1 MPEVSTLGAITALV
15 VAIALILR
23 KVPPAYGM
31 IIGALIGGVVGG
43 VSLPDTVTLMI
54 GGAQGIVTAV
64 LRILAAGILAGVLI
78 ESGAATSIAETIVK
92 KVGETRALL
101 ALALATMI
109 LTAVGVFVDVAVIT
123 VAPIALAIARRADI
137 SKMAILLAMVGG
149 GKAGNVMSPNPN
161 SIAAA
166 DAFNVPLTSVMAA
179 GVIPGLCGM
188 LLAYFIAQKLIH
200 KGSKVQAH
208 EVVNV
213 DMSRLPSFG
222 AAIVAPLVA
231 IVLLSLRPI
240 AGISIDPLIALPV
253 GGLLG
258 ALVMKRYRDTTHF
271 AVSGLTRMAPV
282 AVMLLGTGTLA
293 GIIANSGLKNVL
305 IDALTSSGL
314 PSYLLAP
321 VSGAMMSLAT
331 ASTTAG
337 TAVAS
342 SVFSQTILDLGVPAL
357 AGAAMIHAGATV
369 FDHMPHGS
377 FFHATGGSV
386 HMDMKERLALIP
398 YESAVGLM
406 IAVVSTLI
414 FGVFGL
420 FV

>member
-1 MPEVSTLGAITALV
+1 MLGALVALL
-15 VAIALILR
+15 VAIFLILK

-31 IIGALIGGVVGG
+31 MLGALVGGIVGG
-43 VSLPDTVTLMI
+43 VSLTETVSLMI

-64 LRILAAGILAGVLI
+64 LRILAAGVLAGVLI
-78 ESGAATSIAETIVK
+78 ESGAATAIAESIIK
-92 KVGETRALL
+92 KIGETRALF

-123 VAPIALAIARRADI
+123 VAPIALAIAHRTDI

-179 GVIPGLCGM
+179 GIIPGLCGM
-188 LLAYFIAQKLIH
+188 LFAYFIAKKLVN
-200 KGSKVQAH
+200 KGSKVEAH
-208 EVVNV
+208 ELVSV
-213 DMSRLPSFG
+213 DTHLLPSFG

-231 IVLLSLRPI
+231 ITLLSLRPI
-240 AGISIDPLIALPV
+240 AGIAIDPLLALPL
-253 GGLLG
+253 GGLAG
-258 ALVMKRYRDTTHF
+258 AIAMKRYKEINRF
-271 AVSGLTRMAPV
+271 AISGLSRMAPV

-293 GIIANSGLKNVL
+293 GIIANSGLKSGL
-305 IDALTSSGL
+305 IDGLTASGL

-321 VSGAMMSLAT
+321 ISGAMMSLAT

-342 SVFSQTILDLGVPAL
+342 SVFSQTILELGVPAL

-386 HMDMKERLALIP
+386 NMQMSERLKLIP
-398 YESAVGLM
+398 YETAVGLM
-406 IAVVSTLI
+406 IAFVSTMM
-414 FGVFGL
+414 FGVFG
-420 FV
+420 FTF